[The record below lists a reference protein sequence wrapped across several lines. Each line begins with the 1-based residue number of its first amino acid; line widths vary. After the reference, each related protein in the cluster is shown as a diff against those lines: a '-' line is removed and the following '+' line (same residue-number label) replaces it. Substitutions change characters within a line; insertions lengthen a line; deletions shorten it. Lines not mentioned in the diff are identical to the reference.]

1 MKEKLHCTKAPR
13 QYGIQEIWVC
23 HSACSSFFSCTGLGW
38 LLAIATTRDMALA
51 AASPRRRDNP
61 APRSRG
67 GGLKAIVL
75 ALREN
80 APGIHFFKTA
90 TRNQASVLATFGHQ
104 YCLCPPPALCGL
116 GPTGAQRSAPLLPPR
131 HAWCGWTGKY
141 VKTFACREIV
151 LNNLKRCVR
160 LYRPCMRSALQRHA
174 YSSYFGRHCS
184 CDIWLPVL
192 SGRAVNH
199 EVKTTLT
206 THLTVLA

>member
-1 MKEKLHCTKAPR
+1 
-13 QYGIQEIWVC
+13 
-23 HSACSSFFSCTGLGW
+23 
-38 LLAIATTRDMALA
+38 MALA

-90 TRNQASVLATFGHQ
+90 TRNQATVLATFGHQ
-104 YCLCPPPALCGL
+104 YCLCPPPPALCGL

-131 HAWCGWTGKY
+131 PAWCGWTGKY

-184 CDIWLPVL
+184 WRHLAASTVWE
-192 SGRAVNH
+192 GRESRSKKHINNPFNCACIDPSPSCGRHWN
-199 EVKTTLT
+199 
-206 THLTVLA
+206 

>member
-1 MKEKLHCTKAPR
+1 MCFHSKAGGVIPPLLSRNPGENMKEKLHCTKAPR

-90 TRNQASVLATFGHQ
+90 TRNQATVLATFGHQ
-104 YCLCPPPALCGL
+104 YCLCPPPRIMWL
-116 GPTGAQRSAPLLPPR
+116 GPHWCSAQRSAAAAPPCLVRVDGQICQNFRLPRNCP
-131 HAWCGWTGKY
+131 
-141 VKTFACREIV
+141 
-151 LNNLKRCVR
+151 
-160 LYRPCMRSALQRHA
+160 Q
-174 YSSYFGRHCS
+174 
-184 CDIWLPVL
+184 
-192 SGRAVNH
+192 
-199 EVKTTLT
+199 
-206 THLTVLA
+206 